1 MKICA
6 PVPDAVL
13 PQAVL
18 LWRSAFGGKES
29 AIPVRAENAIA
40 VMRGEVVEGVVGLRD
55 HRGGFLVVTPPLMRL
70 LFRAAPPTADLV
82 LDGIVVR
89 RPRRGIGRALVG
101 AAEGEARRR
110 RRQGLRVEV
119 RLRNRGA
126 VAFYRSL
133 GFVEET
139 RGRYGWPW
147 SGKVVVMRK
156 PI

>member
-13 PQAVL
+13 PQAVS
-18 LWRSAFGGKES
+18 LWRSAFGGREA
-29 AIPVRAENAIA
+29 AIPARAENAIA
-40 VMRGEVVEGVVGLRD
+40 VMRGEVIEGIVGLRD
-55 HRGGFLVVTPPLMRL
+55 DRGGFLAVTPPLMRL
-70 LFRAAPPTADLV
+70 LFRPAPPTADLV

-89 RPRRGIGRALVG
+89 QSRRGFGRALVA
-101 AAEGEARRR
+101 AAEAEARRR
-110 RRQGLRVEV
+110 RRHGLRAEV
-119 RLRNRGA
+119 RLRDRGA

-147 SGKVVVMRK
+147 SGKVAVMRK
-156 PI
+156 PV

>member
-6 PVPDAVL
+6 PVPDAAL

-18 LWRSAFGGKES
+18 LWRSAFGGGRGVMH
-29 AIPVRAENAIA
+29 ARAENAIA
-40 VMRGEVVEGVVGLRD
+40 AMRGEVIEGIVGIRD
-55 HRGGFLVVTPPLMRL
+55 DRGGFLAVTPPLMRL

-89 RPRRGIGRALVG
+89 RSRRGVGRALVT
-101 AAEGEARRR
+101 AAEAEARRR
-110 RRQGLRVEV
+110 HRHGLRAEV
-119 RLRNRGA
+119 QLRNRSA

-133 GFVEET
+133 GFVEEA

-147 SGKVVVMRK
+147 SGMVAIMRK
-156 PI
+156 PV